1 MGIIYSAVILSGCSS
16 NKSSMSH
23 TNSPESNQT
32 ESDSIESSADSNQDT
47 WDINLRSSRR
57 SLKQLENGE
66 SQIQKFCSEE
76 ILVSSENELPKQYK
90 LLDYDEHSI
99 FCSVS
104 SDDSD
109 EIVYQKINRE
119 TLQIQ
124 SILCEEKFPY
134 LLDEVIIAGRL
145 YLVSASPTDSDLP
158 WLVCV
163 CRIDSSGKS
172 HEIYSVRTTS
182 IPQVWHNESDIFIT
196 ADTEDFTSLSF
207 VEQLDPLKS
216 LENFK
221 VVARTAHSQN
231 KDGTITGDYILYSGG
246 SNDAIYL
253 EHEQL
258 NGDHPEDQPD
268 VQIVRYQADGLGKSS
283 SFGIKNGLS
292 RYVSG
297 NLDYLFLS
305 LYQDK
310 LEDIQSGDNS
320 GILIDLDSLDIW
332 ELPETSAGFEI
343 YHALWPDCQA
353 AVFQNSR
360 NNYLVNL
367 EKKEFLS
374 WENNGN
380 GLFISHGTTIGW
392 FEQTKNSVTFRE
404 LNLECLTW

>member
-1 MGIIYSAVILSGCSS
+1 
-16 NKSSMSH
+16 MSH

-57 SLKQLENGE
+57 SLKELENGE
-66 SQIQKFCSEE
+66 AQIQEFCSEE

-124 SILCEEKFPY
+124 SILCEEKSPY

-196 ADTEDFTSLSF
+196 ANTEDFTSLSF

-221 VVARTAHSQN
+221 VVARAAHSQN

-283 SFGIKNGLS
+283 SFLFKNL
-292 RYVSG
+292 
-297 NLDYLFLS
+297 
-305 LYQDK
+305 
-310 LEDIQSGDNS
+310 
-320 GILIDLDSLDIW
+320 
-332 ELPETSAGFEI
+332 
-343 YHALWPDCQA
+343 
-353 AVFQNSR
+353 
-360 NNYLVNL
+360 
-367 EKKEFLS
+367 
-374 WENNGN
+374 
-380 GLFISHGTTIGW
+380 
-392 FEQTKNSVTFRE
+392 
-404 LNLECLTW
+404 LNF